1 MTRVLVSA
9 GDASGEAYAAA
20 FVVALRERLPDARF
34 LGLGGA
40 EMEKAGVEICVHQR
54 ELAIGGLLEVV
65 RDLPR
70 VTGAWRRLGRALR
83 EERPDLVVL
92 VDSPDFNIPFA
103 RRAHRAGVPVF
114 YYVSPQVWAWRR
126 WRVAKLARRVDR
138 MAVIFPFEPDFYE
151 GSGLRV
157 DFVGNPLVD
166 RVPGPQDAGESSALR
181 AALRSELGVPDGAP
195 LVALLPGSRRNEL
208 RHGLPLQIETAR
220 VLHER
225 LPAVRF
231 ALAVAPSLDRE
242 TVERQLA
249 ALPAARGLPLDLH
262 SGRTYD
268 VIRAADAALA
278 KPGTVTIEIAL
289 LGTPLVVA
297 ARAHPLSAAI
307 ARRVVRVPSLTMPNL
322 VAGEPVVPEFLQ
334 QEARPERIAAALA
347 ELLEGPAGALQRS
360 RLAALREQLGGGG
373 AARRAA
379 AIAEEMVHGSVRS

>member
-20 FVVALRERLPDARF
+20 FVVALRERLPGARF

-40 EMEKAGVEICVHQR
+40 EMEKAGVELCVHQR

-70 VTGAWRRLGRALR
+70 VIGAWRRLGRALR

-103 RRAHRAGVPVF
+103 RRTHRAGVPVF

-138 MAVIFPFEPDFYE
+138 MAVIFPFEPRFYE

-166 RVPGPQDAGESSALR
+166 RVPEPPSAGERTALR
-181 AALRSELGVPDGAP
+181 AELGVPEAAQ

-208 RHGLPLQIETAR
+208 RHGLPLQIESAR
-220 VLHER
+220 ALHER

-231 ALAVAPSLDRE
+231 ALAVAPSLERE
-242 TVERQLA
+242 SVERQLA
-249 ALPAARGLPLDLH
+249 ALPAARGLPLELH

-278 KPGTVTIEIAL
+278 KPGTATLEVAL

-307 ARRVVRVPSLTMPNL
+307 ARRAVRVPSLTMPNL
-322 VAGEPVVPEFLQ
+322 VAGEPIVS
-334 QEARPERIAAALA
+334 LA
-347 ELLEGPAGALQRS
+347 ELPQGPAGTLQCS

-379 AIAEEMVHGSVRS
+379 AIAEEMVHGSSRS

>member
-20 FVVALRERLPDARF
+20 FVVALRERLPGARF

-40 EMEKAGVEICVHQR
+40 EMEKAGVELCVHQR

-70 VTGAWRRLGRALR
+70 VIGAWRRLGRALR

-103 RRAHRAGVPVF
+103 RRTHRAGVPVF

-138 MAVIFPFEPDFYE
+138 MAVIFPFEPRFYE

-166 RVPGPQDAGESSALR
+166 RVPEPPSAGERTALR
-181 AALRSELGVPDGAP
+181 AELGVPEAAQ

-208 RHGLPLQIETAR
+208 RHGLPLQIESAR
-220 VLHER
+220 ALHER

-231 ALAVAPSLDRE
+231 ALAVAPSLERE
-242 TVERQLA
+242 SVERQLA
-249 ALPAARGLPLDLH
+249 ALPAARGLPLELH

-278 KPGTVTIEIAL
+278 KPGTATLEVAL

-307 ARRVVRVPSLTMPNL
+307 ARRAVRVPSLTMPNL
-322 VAGEPVVPEFLQ
+322 VAGEPIVPEFLQ
-334 QEARPERIAAALA
+334 QEARPERIAASLA
-347 ELLEGPAGALQRS
+347 ELLQGPAGTLQCS

-379 AIAEEMVHGSVRS
+379 AIAEEMVHGSSRS